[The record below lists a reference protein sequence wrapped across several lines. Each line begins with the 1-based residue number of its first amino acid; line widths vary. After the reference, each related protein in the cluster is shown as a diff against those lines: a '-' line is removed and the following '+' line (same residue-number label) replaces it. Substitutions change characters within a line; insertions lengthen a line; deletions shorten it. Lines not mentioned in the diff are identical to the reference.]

1 MEKKTGNIKIV
12 SENRK
17 ARHEYLIGDKFEA
30 GLVLV
35 GTEVKSMRMGRA
47 NLKDSYAKIKKGEV
61 FVHQMHIAPCPFS
74 FYENHDPLRPR
85 KLLLHK
91 SEIKRLHSKANEKG
105 FSLIPLKLYF
115 KDGKAKLSI
124 ALARG
129 KRHYDKRESIKA
141 RDAKREMDRQRK
153 DHGRS
158 F

>member
-1 MEKKTGNIKIV
+1 LEKKPGNIKIV

-47 NLKDSYAKIKKGEV
+47 NLKDSYARIKKGEV
-61 FVHQMHIAPCPFS
+61 FVHQMHIAPCPFA
-74 FYENHDPLRPR
+74 FYENHDPLRVR

-91 SEIKRLHSKANEKG
+91 SEIKRLYSKANEKG

-129 KRHYDKRESIKA
+129 KRHYDKREAIKT